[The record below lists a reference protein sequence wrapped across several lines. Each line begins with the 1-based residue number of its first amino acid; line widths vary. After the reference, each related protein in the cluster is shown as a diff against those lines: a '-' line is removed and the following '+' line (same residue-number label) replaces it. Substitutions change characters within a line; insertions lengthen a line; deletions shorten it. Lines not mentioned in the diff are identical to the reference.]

1 VNGDEI
7 AVFPHDGQQGVGG
20 CVTTMAAMRPSE
32 TGSLVYL
39 HVGQDL
45 DVALERSRS
54 AGAQIVV
61 GKTAVPGGLGHYAH
75 IIDSEG
81 NRVGLHAV

>member
-7 AVFPHDGQQGVGG
+7 
-20 CVTTMAAMRPSE
+20 
-32 TGSLVYL
+32 
-39 HVGQDL
+39 

-54 AGAQIVV
+54 AGGQIVV
-61 GKTAVPGGLGHYAH
+61 GKTAVPGGLGHYALS
-75 IIDSEG
+75 IDSEG